1 MKIAFVYDVPYPWHV
16 GGIEMGN
23 YNEAKELAKENEVH
37 FFTMQWP
44 GMEKEFEKNGIRYHA
59 FHKVNDS
66 KIYRHGRRSIREA
79 LLFSLSMVRL
89 FTMRFDVIIANH
101 FPILHLPLVKL
112 YCRLYNCKLVIEVA
126 EVWESGYWMKY
137 LHSNSGFLAYVYSR
151 FLIKGADLYI
161 AISST
166 TKKEMRK
173 IGIDSSRIRTF
184 IPIVDMNEIN
194 SVRHSG
200 KERLVM
206 FAGRL
211 VKEKRLDIWVR
222 VFAKAYEKDSS
233 IRGEIVGTG
242 PERDE
247 ILGIIKEMKLE
258 KAIKVI
264 KPFDDKALLYRKMSE
279 ASVFMNT
286 SEREGLSIVSIE
298 SVALG
303 TPVIIPDYSP
313 IPPEVRRL
321 CIVDKTENLHE
332 RILEVIKGKG
342 KAGLRPASIEAFSVS
357 SVLPFYR
364 KEFKRLG
371 LEGR

>member
-1 MKIAFVYDVPYPWHV
+1 M
-16 GGIEMGN
+16 
-23 YNEAKELAKENEVH
+23 
-37 FFTMQWP
+37 
-44 GMEKEFEKNGIRYHA
+44 
-59 FHKVNDS
+59 
-66 KIYRHGRRSIREA
+66 
-79 LLFSLSMVRL
+79 SMH
-89 FTMRFDVIIANH
+89 N
-101 FPILHLPLVKL
+101 
-112 YCRLYNCKLVIEVA
+112 
-126 EVWESGYWMKY
+126 
-137 LHSNSGFLAYVYSR
+137 
-151 FLIKGADLYI
+151 
-161 AISST
+161 
-166 TKKEMRK
+166 
-173 IGIDSSRIRTF
+173 
-184 IPIVDMNEIN
+184 N
-194 SVRHSG
+194 SV
-200 KERLVM
+200 
-206 FAGRL
+206 
-211 VKEKRLDIWVR
+211 VKLDIWVR

>member
-44 GMEKEFEKNGIRYHA
+44 GMEREFERDGIRYHA
-59 FHKVNDS
+59 FHRVNDS

-79 LLFSLSMVRL
+79 IIFSLSMARL
-89 FTMRFDVIIANH
+89 FTRRFDVIIANH

-126 EVWESGYWMKY
+126 EVWEPGYWMKY
-137 LHSNSGFLAYVYSR
+137 LNSNSGFLAYVYSR
-151 FLIKGADLYI
+151 FLIRGADLYV

-166 TKKEMRK
+166 TKKELRK
-173 IGIDSSRIRTF
+173 IGIDGSRIRIF
-184 IPIVDMNEIN
+184 IPIVDMDEIN
-194 SVRHSG
+194 SVGHS
-200 KERLVM
+200 KKRKLVI

-211 VKEKRLDIWVR
+211 VKEKRLDVWVK
-222 VFAKAYEKDSS
+222 VFAKAYRKDKS
-233 IRGEIVGTG
+233 IMGEIIGIG
-242 PERDE
+242 PERE
-247 ILGIIKEMKLE
+247 KILGLIGEMGLG
-258 KAIKVI
+258 KAIKVT
-264 KPFDDKALLYRKMSE
+264 KPFEDKLSLYRKMSE
-279 ASVFMNT
+279 ASAFMNT

-298 SVALG
+298 SAALG
-303 TPVIIPDYSP
+303 TPVVIPDYSP

-321 CIVDKTENLHE
+321 CIIDKTENLHARLLKAIE
-332 RILEVIKGKG
+332 GKETARLKPANIKGF
-342 KAGLRPASIEAFSVS
+342 AVS

-364 KEFKRLG
+364 REFERLG
-371 LEGR
+371 LKSR